1 MEKDIFV
8 LKLLAR
14 QKDIKKKT
22 LPLAEKPSTYK
33 EINAYNKVTSLDK
46 KIKKFK
52 KGRRK
57 SL

>member
-14 QKDIKKKT
+14 QKDIKKQA
-22 LPLAEKPSTYK
+22 LPLTEKPSTYK
-33 EINAYNKVTSLDK
+33 EINAYSKVSSLNR
-46 KIKKFK
+46 KIKRFK

>member
-33 EINAYNKVTSLDK
+33 EINAYSKVTSLDK
-46 KIKKFK
+46 KIKRFK

-57 SL
+57 TL

>member
-14 QKDIKKKT
+14 QKDIKKQALKSNVK
-22 LPLAEKPSTYK
+22 PLTYK
-33 EINAYNKVTSLDK
+33 EINAYSKISSLDR
-46 KIKKFK
+46 KIKRFK